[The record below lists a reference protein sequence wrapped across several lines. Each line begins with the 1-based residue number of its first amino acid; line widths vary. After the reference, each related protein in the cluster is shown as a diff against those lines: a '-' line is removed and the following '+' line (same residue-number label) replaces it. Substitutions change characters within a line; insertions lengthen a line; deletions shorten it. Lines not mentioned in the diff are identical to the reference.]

1 VARSELPVYQRQAF
15 RAPLVGEGAADGK
28 SAGTTFF
35 EDESVRIWHQN
46 DDVLILSFKTKMHV
60 IGQGVI
66 DGMNK
71 AVTEAEKNFKGLVIW
86 RRMQPKAAP
95 SRPAPTCN
103 RCCRCSCPVASRPS
117 SRWCTSCSR
126 RTSA

>member
-1 VARSELPVYQRQAF
+1 
-15 RAPLVGEGAADGK
+15 
-28 SAGTTFF
+28 F

-71 AVTEAEKNFKGLVIW
+71 AVTEAEQNFKGLVIW
-86 RRMQPKAAP
+86 HPDAAEGG
-95 SRPAPTCN
+95 AF
-103 RCCRCSCPVASRPS
+103 
-117 SRWCTSCSR
+117 
-126 RTSA
+126 SAGADLQSMLPLFMSGG